1 MFHPKCKFRG
11 NGCSGPHQLATR
23 DSRNRG
29 CFREEFL
36 SPFTYTATIDAR
48 SSRSDLTRSAALGHA
63 VGINSD
69 RRRSVIH
76 CHWGPKRVYDRT
88 DEEEGY
94 PPSPSTER
102 LYGVIL
108 LRSLSPARSCPID
121 RNFRQWLTKE
131 ERGSRRTA
139 TYTRARTRVHTHATC
154 YVREEKTEG
163 GNAGAD

>member
-1 MFHPKCKFRG
+1 MFRPRCKFRTA
-11 NGCSGPHQLATR
+11 NARARISSQR
-23 DSRNRG
+23 YSRNRG

-36 SPFTYTATIDAR
+36 FPFTYTTAIDAR

-88 DEEEGY
+88 DEVEGC
-94 PPSPSTER
+94 PPSPSTKR
-102 LYGVIL
+102 PYDVTL
-108 LRSLSPARSCPID
+108 LRSLARSPARSCPID

-131 ERGSRRTA
+131 ERESPDIHV
-139 TYTRARTRVHTHATC
+139 YTRARTRVCHSVRC
-154 YVREEKTEG
+154 YARGEDRG
-163 GNAGAD
+163 W